1 MDLLLSMIQQNWA
14 VISQAPFGVV
24 SLLLVIA
31 TAAFS
36 AGRFFLSE
44 KVANLESRLAAKDE
58 TIANYREKL
67 AGATPD
73 EARSKIDELEGR
85 LLALEPRL
93 LSADQLAMF
102 SAIVG
107 TKPGSAQVVVDLAS
121 ANRQQLARQLERSLK
136 DVGWNVE
143 IGSAAGVSNPPKTG
157 ISITP
162 GSGEDTADANL
173 LARAFDAIGVAY
185 EILTPSAY
193 TNMTQILISDLQ
205 L

>member
-1 MDLLLSMIQQNWA
+1 MNLLSMIQQNWA
-14 VISQAPFGVV
+14 VISQAPFVV
-24 SLLLVIA
+24 VGLLLA
-31 TAAFS
+31 TAVAAFS
-36 AGRFFLSE
+36 VGRFFLSE
-44 KVANLESRLAAKDE
+44 KVANLESRLATKDE

-73 EARSKIDELEGR
+73 EARSKIDELERR
-85 LLALEPRL
+85 LSALEPSI
-93 LSADQLAMF
+93 LSASQSAMF

-107 TKPGSAQVVVDLAS
+107 TKPGSVQVVVDLAS

-162 GSGEDTADANL
+162 GSVDIADANI

-185 EILTPSAY
+185 EMLTPSVH